1 MGCVQGGKPSAV
13 LDHRR
18 SLETKQLEIIDEIG
32 SHLESD
38 KKQTPNHHAKTN
50 ASFPEKHVFNPYT
63 VYP

>member
-1 MGCVQGGKPSAV
+1 MGCVQGGNALGVQSQRK
-13 LDHRR
+13 

-32 SHLESD
+32 SQVESD
-38 KKQTPNHHAKTN
+38 KRQTPTHQAKTN